1 MIYILT
7 LFKFNTM
14 KKINAK
20 FKSNCHETG
29 KVISKGELML
39 YNYDTRKCYCMTS
52 KKAQDWEDSRNVSNL
67 VQAQEDAMFERYENY
82 SYYNF

>member
-1 MIYILT
+1 
-7 LFKFNTM
+7 M

-20 FKSNCHETG
+20 FKSNCYETG

-52 KKAQDWEDSRNVSNL
+52 KKAKDWEDARNVSNL
-67 VQAQEDAMFERYENY
+67 VQAQEDAMFERYENN

>member
-1 MIYILT
+1 
-7 LFKFNTM
+7 M

-20 FKSNCHETG
+20 FKSNCYETG

-52 KKAQDWEDSRNVSNL
+52 KKAEDWEDARNL